1 MLRVVKRWTGQRVG
15 RQVGDR
21 GKPVVHWA
29 GGSHRLPTQ
38 LEEIE
43 SWKPP
48 PPLSRMLGTEG
59 TVPGPQRMLP
69 SHVIKMG
76 FSQITE
82 PGLGE
87 GGIRQVWLGEGT
99 FQSPLPLGN

>member
-1 MLRVVKRWTGQRVG
+1 MDGAEGGETSRGQGKASGALG
-15 RQVGDR
+15 RGEPQASHTAR
-21 GKPVVHWA
+21 GN
-29 GGSHRLPTQ
+29 RE
-38 LEEIE
+38 LET
-43 SWKPP
+43 P